1 MSSSSSWKC
10 ISWWDRL
17 GSSPLALVNL
27 NRTFCAV
34 TEITLCLWESQR
46 HVNRRARASLCK
58 ELGQDLPN

>member
-1 MSSSSSWKC
+1 M
-10 ISWWDRL
+10 
-17 GSSPLALVNL
+17 ALVNL